1 MEVILTIK
9 KGHREACEKLLRESI
24 KEVNEE
30 LGLNREMDIDVQFG
44 SSYANIH

>member
-1 MEVILTIK
+1 LTIK

-24 KEVNEE
+24 REVNEE

-44 SSYANIH
+44 NSYKDIH